1 MKGYVALTTILI
13 IVPLLLLTGMDSV
26 YRSLTT
32 VLVGKMNYD
41 YQILKIDG
49 ESCLEESVYR
59 VKRNH
64 NLTGN
69 VQIPSGEVICDVNI
83 SNKAGVS
90 GVKIIDITA
99 TDSNGI
105 KIFVKKELNTNTNPF
120 ELINIE

>member
-32 VLVGKMNYD
+32 VIVGKMNYD
-41 YQILKIDG
+41 YQILKIDSD
-49 ESCLEESVYR
+49 SCLEETVYR
-59 VKRNH
+59 VKRDH

-69 VQIPSGEVICDVNI
+69 IQIPTGEVICDVNI
-83 SNKAGVS
+83 SNKDGVS

-99 TDSNGI
+99 TDSNG
-105 KIFVKKELNTNTNPF
+105 VKVSVSKELNTNTNPF
-120 ELINIE
+120 ELTNLE